1 MKKIVG
7 ASAAAL
13 MAMSVLVGCGGA
25 GGGGGGGGGFAS
37 GNYCGDL
44 KSAKDAVSSLG
55 SGALTQ
61 AKFDQ
66 LSADLHG
73 IASEAPAD
81 VKGDWST
88 LAQAIDS
95 LKAALDKAGV
105 SLDDLQN
112 LGSGGATIDPA
123 KLQALAAATKSL
135 DSDALTKATD
145 AIAKEVKTECN
156 LVISSTG

>member
-1 MKKIVG
+1 MKRIVG

-13 MAMSVLVGCGGA
+13 MAMSVLVGCGG
-25 GGGGGGGGGFAS
+25 GGGGGGGLAS

-55 SGALTQ
+55 NGALTQ
-61 AKFDQ
+61 AKFDE

-81 VKGDWST
+81 VKDDWST

-123 KLQALAAATKSL
+123 TLQALTEAAKSM
-135 DSDALTKATD
+135 DSDAITKSTD
-145 AIAKEVKTECN
+145 AIAKEVKSECN
-156 LVISSTG
+156 LVIGSTG